1 MLKAAIG
8 LLTALFVAGF
18 PLAYAQD
25 VSSPDFKVLTDARI
39 GIVKAALQLV
49 PGRRAALTVAML
61 APTNASAALRLRIPE
76 FIAPHRVAL
85 ASVGET
91 DHRKLMWFAIHAW

>member
-25 VSSPDFKVLTDARI
+25 VSSPDFKVLTS
-39 GIVKAALQLV
+39 
-49 PGRRAALTVAML
+49 RRRC
-61 APTNASAALRLRIPE
+61 S
-76 FIAPHRVAL
+76 
-85 ASVGET
+85 
-91 DHRKLMWFAIHAW
+91 